1 MANALPSARR
11 IRMKPPPPM
20 PVDCGCATAS
30 AKAAAMAAS
39 TALPPARNISTP
51 ASVTT
56 GCGLT
61 TSARAL
67 VTGSGAAACAATA
80 TAAASRY
87 TSARAHAATVMGSDA
102 SEALSAPAAARVP
115 RGGGAQPEQQQ
126 RARLRRGAGR
136 HEGVLRVHADA
147 QVAGPERGHHVV
159 ERLAL
164 LEEEVHGDFLA

>member
-1 MANALPSARR
+1 
-11 IRMKPPPPM
+11 
-20 PVDCGCATAS
+20 
-30 AKAAAMAAS
+30 
-39 TALPPARNISTP
+39 
-51 ASVTT
+51 

-136 HEGVLRVHADA
+136 NEGVLRDHADA

-164 LEEEVHGDFLA
+164 LEEEVHGDFLARAHALVLGRRRRRSQEVGDEADLLAALQVRRTAAGR